1 MDGEIL
7 PPKQHRI
14 IEEAKFTYL
23 PLGKALE
30 KQIKTVEEQEKNK
43 EKWLKIWEND
53 QSRKDDFDIFDS
65 DDENNV
71 FKTEINI

>member
-1 MDGEIL
+1 M
-7 PPKQHRI
+7 PPKQHKI

-43 EKWLKIWEND
+43 DKWLKIWEND
-53 QSRKDDFDIFDS
+53 QNKKDDFDIFDS
-65 DDENNV
+65 DDEWWIM
-71 FKTEINI
+71 FLRQR

>member
-1 MDGEIL
+1 M

-43 EKWLKIWEND
+43 DKWLKIWEND
-53 QSRKDDFDIFDS
+53 QNKKDDFDIFDN
-65 DDENNV
+65 DDEWWIM
-71 FKTEINI
+71 FLRQR

>member
-1 MDGEIL
+1 M

-43 EKWLKIWEND
+43 DKWLKVWEND
-53 QSRKDDFDIFDS
+53 QNKKDDFDIFDS
-65 DDENNV
+65 DDEWWIM
-71 FKTEINI
+71 FLRQR

>member
-1 MDGEIL
+1 MGGEIL

-14 IEEAKFTYL
+14 IEETKFTYL

-43 EKWLKIWEND
+43 EK
-53 QSRKDDFDIFDS
+53 
-65 DDENNV
+65 
-71 FKTEINI
+71 

>member
-1 MDGEIL
+1 M

-43 EKWLKIWEND
+43 DKWLKILEND
-53 QSRKDDFDIFDS
+53 QNKKDDFDIFDN
-65 DDENNV
+65 DDEWWIM
-71 FKTEINI
+71 FLRQR

>member
-1 MDGEIL
+1 M

-53 QSRKDDFDIFDS
+53 QNKKDDFDIFDS
-65 DDENNV
+65 DDEWWIM
-71 FKTEINI
+71 FLRQR

>member
-1 MDGEIL
+1 M

-30 KQIKTVEEQEKNK
+30 KQIKTVEEQEKNID
-43 EKWLKIWEND
+43 KWLKIWEND
-53 QSRKDDFDIFDS
+53 QNKKDDFDIFDS
-65 DDENNV
+65 DDEWWIM
-71 FKTEINI
+71 FLRQR

>member
-1 MDGEIL
+1 M

-43 EKWLKIWEND
+43 DKWLKIWEND
-53 QSRKDDFDIFDS
+53 QNKKDDFDIFDS
-65 DDENNV
+65 DDEWW
-71 FKTEINI
+71 IMLLRQR

>member
-1 MDGEIL
+1 M

>member
-1 MDGEIL
+1 M

-43 EKWLKIWEND
+43 DKWLKIWEND
-53 QSRKDDFDIFDS
+53 QNRKDDFDIFDS
-65 DDENNV
+65 DDEWWIM
-71 FKTEINI
+71 FLRQR

>member
-1 MDGEIL
+1 MGGEIL

-30 KQIKTVEEQEKNK
+30 K
-43 EKWLKIWEND
+43 
-53 QSRKDDFDIFDS
+53 
-65 DDENNV
+65 
-71 FKTEINI
+71 

>member
-1 MDGEIL
+1 M

-43 EKWLKIWEND
+43 DKWLKIWEND

>member
-1 MDGEIL
+1 M

-43 EKWLKIWEND
+43 DKWLKIWEND
-53 QSRKDDFDIFDS
+53 QNKKDDFDIFDS
-65 DDENNV
+65 DDEWWIM
-71 FKTEINI
+71 FLRQR